1 MPPEELTYFE
11 TLEAKYPDA
20 VLLASDISTVFDAA
34 SGFVLTLMAI
44 SLAFKVLRMT
54 LGRV

>member
-1 MPPEELTYFE
+1 MPPEQLTYFE
-11 TLEAKYPDA
+11 TLETKYPDA
-20 VLLASDISTVFDAA
+20 IELAAEISTVFDAA

-44 SLAFKVLRMT
+44 ALVFKVLRMT